1 MTEEAYFVARDEEP
15 EKFFALCDENLRLHR
30 QVIQESH
37 DALREAGVPEEY
49 IFVIQVNRDDGGRKQ
64 GDITPYAKQDKLE
77 RDLELVKRRA
87 RLCHSP
93 DVFIFLCV
101 DVRDQATMGRH
112 IDTDYFSEAWFNDMV
127 ADIPH

>member
-1 MTEEAYFVARDEEP
+1 MTHTYFVARDEEP

-30 QVIQESH
+30 RVIQESH

-49 IFVIQVNRDDGGRKQ
+49 IFVIQVNRDDREREQGG
-64 GDITPYAKQDKLE
+64 GITPYAKQDKLE

-101 DVRDQATMGRH
+101 DVRDQVSMACH
-112 IDTDYFSEAWFNDMV
+112 INTDYFSQAWFTDC
-127 ADIPH
+127 IK